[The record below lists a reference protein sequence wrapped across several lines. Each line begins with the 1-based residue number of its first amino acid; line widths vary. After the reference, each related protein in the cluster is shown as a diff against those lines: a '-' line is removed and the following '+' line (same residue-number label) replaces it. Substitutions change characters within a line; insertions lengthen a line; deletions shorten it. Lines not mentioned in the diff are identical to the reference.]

1 MLTQEE
7 VMKMFSQHIEKNGRH
22 AKKTTRVLARQLAQ
36 PETITTVLKD
46 GHEETNEV
54 TWNEGDFL
62 VKNPSGEIYGMSK
75 ENFEKRYSYLHA
87 YGSTWCVYQ
96 AKGEGLFH
104 QLDGDISFKTTW
116 GEQHMRKGDYLCLPL
131 PDKNEI
137 YGIGINEF
145 KETYQFV

>member
-7 VMKMFSQHIEKNGRH
+7 VMKMFGQHIEKNGRH
-22 AKKTTRVLARQLAQ
+22 AKKTARVLARQLAQ

-62 VKNPSGEIYGMSK
+62 VQNPSGEIYGMSQ
-75 ENFEKRYSYLHA
+75 NTFEKRYSLLL
-87 YGSTWCVYQ
+87 GGEEWNLYQ
-96 AKGEGLFH
+96 AKGEGLFY
-104 QLDGDISFKTTW
+104 QLDGDISFEAVW
-116 GEQHMRKGDYLCLPL
+116 GPQHMRKGDYLCLPL
-131 PDKNEI
+131 PVKNEI
-137 YGIGINEF
+137 YGIGLNEF